1 MKVAFKVFRFNPEI
15 DKTSHYDAFS
25 LEAHPNDRVLDC
37 LNRIRWE
44 QDSSLALRMSCGHG
58 ICGSDGL
65 TINGL
70 PALACQ
76 KLVKDYDYTKE
87 IVVEPLKFFP
97 VVKDLVVDLEP
108 FFARIRAINPEAGKP
123 ETWAPEAS
131 TERLQ
136 SVEERSLFDDA
147 IKCILCACCVAACP
161 VNLNEDPAF
170 LGPAA
175 LLRAQRYIFDTRTP
189 DSVERMRVLEKS
201 HGVWSCKTYYQCTRV
216 CPKKIHVTEA
226 ILSTKKKIL
235 QELHTKQQ
243 EG

>member
-1 MKVAFKVFRFNPEI
+1 MKVAFKVFRFNPET
-15 DKTSHYDAFS
+15 DKEPHHDLFMVDAT
-25 LEAHPNDRVLDC
+25 PNDRVLDC

-44 QDSSLALRMSCGHG
+44 QDSSLAFRMSCGHG

-65 TINGL
+65 TINGS

-76 KLVKDYDYTKE
+76 KLVKDYDYSKE

-97 VVKDLVVDLEP
+97 VEKDLVVDLEP
-108 FFARIRAINPEAGKP
+108 FFARIKAINPETTKP
-123 ETWAPEAS
+123 EPLALEAK
-131 TERLQ
+131 TEQNQ
-136 SVEERSLFDDA
+136 SIEERSLFDDA
-147 IKCILCACCVAACP
+147 VKCILCACCVSACP
-161 VNLNEDPAF
+161 VNLKEDPAF

-175 LLRAQRYIFDTRTP
+175 LLRAQRYIFDSRTQ
-189 DSVERMRVLEKS
+189 DSVERMRVLEKP

-216 CPKKIHVTEA
+216 CPKKIRVTEA

-235 QELHTKQQ
+235 QELRPKQQ